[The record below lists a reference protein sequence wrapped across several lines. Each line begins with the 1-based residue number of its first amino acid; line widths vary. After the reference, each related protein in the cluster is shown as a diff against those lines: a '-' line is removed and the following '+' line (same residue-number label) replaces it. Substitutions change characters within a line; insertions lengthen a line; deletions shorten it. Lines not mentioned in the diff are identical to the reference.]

1 MSKSFWSPF
10 CLLLASSALLAG
22 CTSSEEDQLRE
33 WMAQERANA
42 RPRVTPL
49 EEPKPFKPQA
59 YTGAE
64 GMEPFNPLKLIQ
76 VLRKESAQSNTSTAL
91 LTPELNRRK
100 EPLEA
105 EPLDTMTMVG
115 SLDKKNVPT
124 ALVKVGGLLYQVR
137 VGNYL
142 GQNYGKITRITENS
156 IQLRE
161 IVQDGGGDWIERTST
176 LELQEVGK

>member
-1 MSKSFWSPF
+1 MNKIMIPW
-10 CLLLASSALLAG
+10 CLLLGGALLSG
-22 CTSSEEDQLRE
+22 CTSSDEDELRA

-42 RPRVTPL
+42 KPRVTPL

-59 YTGAE
+59 YTAAE

-76 VLRKESAQSNTSTAL
+76 VLRKESAQANISTDL
-91 LTPELNRRK
+91 LAPELNRRK

-105 EPLDTMTMVG
+105 EPLDAMTMVG
-115 SLDKKNVPT
+115 SLDKKGVPT
-124 ALVKVGGLLYQVR
+124 ALLRVGTLLYQVR

-176 LELQEVGK
+176 LELQEGSK

>member
-1 MSKSFWSPF
+1 MNKVMIPF
-10 CLLLASSALLAG
+10 GLLLLGSVLLSG
-22 CTSSEEDQLRE
+22 CTSSDEDELRS

-42 RPRVTPL
+42 KPRITPL

-59 YTGAE
+59 YTAGD
-64 GMEPFNPLKLIQ
+64 GMDPFNPLKLIQ
-76 VLRKESAQSNTSTAL
+76 VLRKESAQTSASTDL
-91 LTPELNRRK
+91 LAPELNRRK

-115 SLDKKNVPT
+115 SLDKKGVPT
-124 ALVKVGGLLYQVR
+124 ALLRVGTLLYQVR

-142 GQNYGKITRITENS
+142 GQNYGKITKITENS

-176 LELQEVGK
+176 LELQEVSK

>member
-1 MSKSFWSPF
+1 MNKVMIPF
-10 CLLLASSALLAG
+10 GLLLLGSVLLSG
-22 CTSSEEDQLRE
+22 CTSSDEDELRS

-42 RPRVTPL
+42 KPRITPL

-59 YTGAE
+59 YTAGD
-64 GMEPFNPLKLIQ
+64 GMDPFNPLKLIQ
-76 VLRKESAQSNTSTAL
+76 VLRKESAQTSASTDL
-91 LTPELNRRK
+91 LAPELNRRK

-115 SLDKKNVPT
+115 SLDKKGVPT
-124 ALVKVGGLLYQVR
+124 ALLRVGTLLYQVR

-142 GQNYGKITRITENS
+142 GQNYGKITKITENS

-176 LELQEVGK
+176 LELQEGSK

>member
-1 MSKSFWSPF
+1 MRNITIPLSAI
-10 CLLLASSALLAG
+10 LIGSALLAG
-22 CTSSEEDQLRE
+22 CTASDEDELRA

-42 RPRVTPL
+42 KPRVTPL

-59 YTGAE
+59 YTAGE
-64 GMEPFNPLKLIQ
+64 GMDPFNPLKLIQ
-76 VLRKESAQSNTSTAL
+76 VLRRESAQANICTDL
-91 LTPELNRRK
+91 LAPELNRRK

-105 EPLDTMTMVG
+105 EPLDAMTMVG
-115 SLDKKNVPT
+115 SLDKKGVPT
-124 ALVKVGGLLYQVR
+124 ALLRVGTLLYQVR

-142 GQNYGKITRITENS
+142 GQNYGKITKITENS

-176 LELQEVGK
+176 LELQEGSK

>member
-1 MSKSFWSPF
+1 MNKFMIPLGVV
-10 CLLLASSALLAG
+10 LLGSVLLSG
-22 CTSSEEDQLRE
+22 CTSSDEDELRA

-42 RPRVTPL
+42 KPRITPL

-59 YTGAE
+59 YTAGD
-64 GMEPFNPLKLIQ
+64 GMDPFNPLKLIQ
-76 VLRKESAQSNTSTAL
+76 VLRKESAKTSASTDL
-91 LTPELNRRK
+91 LAPELNRRK

-115 SLDKKNVPT
+115 SLDKKGVPT
-124 ALVKVGGLLYQVR
+124 ALLRVGTLLYQVR

-142 GQNYGKITRITENS
+142 GQNYGKITKITENS

-176 LELQEVGK
+176 LELQEGSK